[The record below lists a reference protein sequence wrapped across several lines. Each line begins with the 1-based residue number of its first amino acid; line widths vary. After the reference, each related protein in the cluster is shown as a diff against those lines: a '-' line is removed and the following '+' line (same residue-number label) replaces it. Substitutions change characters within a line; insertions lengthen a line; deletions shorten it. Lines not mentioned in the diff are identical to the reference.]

1 MKQSVKKSVRYIYA
15 SVLAGVLFLIFYVLI
30 RLSFVL
36 SLVGMLGAYVAGI
49 FLFRKKD
56 VISYDPKLLM
66 EYSFEASRIQNF
78 ATQFQEEGVVKDLK
92 SICQTSEKLLNML
105 EQKKEKATQLY
116 RFFDYYLDLTLA
128 FCTQYKMLL
137 EKPSLTD
144 KEQELV
150 DNIPTYFSHIK
161 EQFDKQVENMYRKK
175 MIDMEEEIRL
185 FKKLVPVPDKSK
197 EGE

>member
-56 VISYDPKLLM
+56 VISYDPKSLM

-116 RFFDYYLDLTLA
+116 RFFDYYLDLTLYRFLILYCYIYFEYFVA
-128 FCTQYKMLL
+128 FHCSLL
-137 EKPSLTD
+137 YYSAF
-144 KEQELV
+144 EQC
-150 DNIPTYFSHIK
+150 NSHIL
-161 EQFDKQVENMYRKK
+161 
-175 MIDMEEEIRL
+175 I
-185 FKKLVPVPDKSK
+185 
-197 EGE
+197 